1 MLCVGMPLG
10 TLCVP
15 QRHSRT
21 DAVADCI
28 DFDTANPM
36 RKDQTRFRKL
46 SFSDGENPYDFA
58 DLPKQYG
65 LEVFELAGLY
75 KAVDDKSR

>member
-1 MLCVGMPLG
+1 MA
-10 TLCVP
+10 
-15 QRHSRT
+15 RT
-21 DAVADCI
+21 HKP
-28 DFDTANPM
+28 T
-36 RKDQTRFRKL
+36 
-46 SFSDGENPYDFA
+46 DFA

>member
-10 TLCVP
+10 MLRVP

-21 DAVADCI
+21 DAVPDCI

-36 RKDQTRFRKL
+36 RKEQLSFRKL
-46 SFSDGENPYDFA
+46 SFSEGEHP
-58 DLPKQYG
+58 
-65 LEVFELAGLY
+65 
-75 KAVDDKSR
+75 